1 MQMLREKH
9 YIACSEQLF
18 PLYELQQCFFFVLP
32 ACELALI
39 NSCPGEEGRVQSWIL
54 SQQKFPGFSH

>member
-18 PLYELQQCFFFVLP
+18 PLYELQQCFFLCCLLV
-32 ACELALI
+32 
-39 NSCPGEEGRVQSWIL
+39 N
-54 SQQKFPGFSH
+54 